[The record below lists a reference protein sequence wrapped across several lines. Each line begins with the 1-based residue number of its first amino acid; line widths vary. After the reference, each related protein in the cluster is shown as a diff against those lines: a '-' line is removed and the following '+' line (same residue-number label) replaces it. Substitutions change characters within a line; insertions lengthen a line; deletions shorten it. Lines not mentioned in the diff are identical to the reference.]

1 MATKRAS
8 SRRSLSTDFR
18 MLIGVV
24 ADLETTIG
32 FLLAGV
38 GETNGSQQL
47 DKNFM
52 IVTEETSPHD
62 VEHFFTYLCGRR
74 NIGVIF
80 VASDVI
86 KILTQV
92 ISRVTKTIPI
102 ILEIPTKNTIVQSLE
117 TKHQASKK
125 QKLRDA
131 N

>member
-80 VASDVI
+80 VASDKFPL
-86 KILTQV
+86 KIQLSNHLKQ
-92 ISRVTKTIPI
+92 STK
-102 ILEIPTKNTIVQSLE
+102 LQKN
-117 TKHQASKK
+117 
-125 QKLRDA
+125 R

>member
-1 MATKRAS
+1 MTSKRAS

-18 MLIGVV
+18 ILIGVI

-38 GETNGSQQL
+38 GETSGSRQS

-52 IVTEETSPHD
+52 IVTEETPAHEVDS
-62 VEHFFTYLCGRR
+62 FFIYLCGRR

-80 VASDVI
+80 VATEVR
-86 KILTQV
+86 KVLTQV

-102 ILEIPTKNTIVQSLE
+102 ILEIPTKHTIVQSLE
-117 TKHQASKK
+117 SKHQALK
-125 QKLRDA
+125 QHKLRDID
-131 N
+131 